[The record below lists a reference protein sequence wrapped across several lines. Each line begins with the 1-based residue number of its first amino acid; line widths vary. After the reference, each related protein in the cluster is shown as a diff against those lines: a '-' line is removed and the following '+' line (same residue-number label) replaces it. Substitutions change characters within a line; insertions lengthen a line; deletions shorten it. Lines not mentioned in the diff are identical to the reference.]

1 MRRNARIW
9 NIIGEGSFT
18 MRNRRPGF
26 TIMELLVTIA
36 ILAVVMSLLV
46 FPIFSAWGYI
56 QKAQANVDAQ
66 NVGDQVVRRLKSEL
80 STAAYVFELPPD
92 GSMITFVPGNADGT
106 VMNSDGTVAMVRYS
120 QVLDFPWEPVQSGA
134 NTPPWRLLKPNY
146 LQANPS
152 YDSAYTPFWHGVMA
166 GRNAVGTENPY
177 LITRFE
183 ESSLPWDIAQ
193 QHATDGSYPM
203 NTWDTG
209 DPHSVLLRKFRND
222 MVALTPI
229 NAAKWDVSRFQVTP
243 LRVVSETLPLP
254 VDTRGQKNPTLVL
267 ARYPL
272 WAGHNT
278 DLSVTDNPLDPLDE
292 NPFGYTIRVFD
303 DSGGIVYGK
312 NSTGVQTNRHFVDWP
327 LDLAAEDAAN
337 ATACVLDRS
346 KLKKADVDRQRLEG
360 KLVFALPVS
369 AKQLTVN
376 DDFTLPDGSAA
387 AGRGGYLPAPWGGL
401 NPWDQSTL
409 TPSLVY
415 FVSRPRHIIATINAV
430 PETFKLV
437 DKPPTEL
444 AKDEFC
450 FLYKEYKQLDQTT
463 ATWQWESRAIAF
475 GADMP
480 TGAVD
485 IAADYTVCDLQP
497 TDVVV
502 GTYSTKGVL
511 DVAVTVSRR
520 DSAGRTPVQRRQ
532 DFSANVRIVARN
544 AVKHA
549 RSSQ

>member
-1 MRRNARIW
+1 MQRNARMW

-18 MRNRRPGF
+18 MRNRLPGF

-36 ILAVVMSLLV
+36 ILSVVMSLLI

-80 STAAYVFELPPD
+80 STAAYIFELPPD
-92 GSMITFVPGNADGT
+92 GTMITFVPGNADGT
-106 VMNSDGTVAMVRYS
+106 VMNSDGTVAIVRYS

-134 NTPPWRLLKPNY
+134 TTPPWRLLKPNY
-146 LQANPS
+146 LHANPA
-152 YDSAYTPFWHGVMA
+152 YDSSYSPFWHGVMA
-166 GRNAVGTENPY
+166 GRNKVGTENPY
-177 LITRFE
+177 LITRFA
-183 ESSLPWDIAQ
+183 ESSLSWDIAQ
-193 QHATDGSYPM
+193 QYAADGSYPM

-209 DPHSVLLRKFRND
+209 DPRSVLLRKFRNG

-229 NAAKWDVSRFQVTP
+229 NAQKWDAPRFQVTP
-243 LRVVSETLPLP
+243 LRVVSETLPMP
-254 VDTRGQKNPTLVL
+254 VDTRGQKNPTLVR

-278 DLSVTDNPLDPLDE
+278 DLSVDDNPLDPSDE

-303 DSGGIVYGK
+303 ESGGIVYGN
-312 NSTGVQTNRHFVDWP
+312 NSAGVQTDRHFIDWP
-327 LDLAAEDAAN
+327 LRPVSEEPN
-337 ATACVLDRS
+337 ATDCVLDRNKIS
-346 KLKKADVDRQRLEG
+346 KADVDRQRLEG

-387 AGRGGYLPAPWGGL
+387 DGRGGYLPAPWGAL
-401 NPWDQSTL
+401 NPWDTSTM

-415 FVSRPRHIIATINAV
+415 LVSRPRHISISGK
-430 PETFKLV
+430 TFRLV
-437 DKPPTEL
+437 DKLPTDL
-444 AKDEFC
+444 AADEYCFIYKD
-450 FLYKEYKQLDQTT
+450 YKQLDQTT
-463 ATWQWESRAIAF
+463 STWQWESRAVAF
-475 GADMP
+475 GSDMP
-480 TGAVD
+480 TGTVA
-485 IAADYTVCDLQP
+485 ITAADYTVCDLQP

-520 DSAGRTPVQRRQ
+520 DSAGRTPAQRRQ